1 MNLKYYT
8 DEFGCWIPI
17 SHAKDKDGYVLYK
30 GKRAHQ
36 VMFERVN
43 GKIPKGMVV
52 RHTCNRGHLGC
63 CAPNHLILGSQYDNV
78 QDRVEAGRSARGE
91 ANGNSKLSDEQVAII
106 RESDKPATALAAEF
120 GVSASL
126 VRAIRRG
133 DRRGPGKKISGDST
147 SEPEVDGAEG

>member
-8 DEFGCWIPI
+8 DEHGCWIPI

-30 GKRAHQ
+30 GRRAHQ
-36 VMFERVN
+36 VMFERVS

-63 CAPNHLILGSQYDNV
+63 CNPGHLVLGTQAENV
-78 QDRVEAGRSARGE
+78 QDRVDAGRSATGTK
-91 ANGNSKLSDEQVAII
+91 NGNGKLTDEQVEVI
-106 RESDKPATALAAEF
+106 RTSAEPATALAERF
-120 GVSASL
+120 GCSASL

-133 DRRGPGKKISGDST
+133 DRRKPSGESKSAAGESPT
-147 SEPEVDGAEG
+147 GG